1 MSEPK
6 GILPILRSY
15 LPVVK
20 GLGKT
25 LTKHHEVVLHD
36 VSRAENSIIAI
47 ENGHVT
53 GRNVGS
59 PSTDYLMELVNSKS
73 KTDDIHL
80 NYVTKTKDGRTLKS
94 STMLI
99 RDENYTIVGALCINF
114 DITYAD
120 IAKKLIEEL
129 ITVEKEE
136 SKEKFPEST
145 TEFLQ
150 TMIHNGMSL
159 VDKPV
164 SLLTKEDKL
173 QIVDYLNSNK
183 VFNIKGSVD
192 VLAKELNVSRY
203 TIYNYLDE
211 IAANN

>member
-1 MSEPK
+1 MSEISPILK
-6 GILPILRSY
+6 AVLPI
-15 LPVVK
+15 VK
-20 GLGKT
+20 GLGQT
-25 LTKHHEVVLHD
+25 LTKHHEIVLHD
-36 VSRAENSIIAI
+36 ISKAENSIIAI

-53 GRNVGS
+53 GREVGS
-59 PSTDYLMELVNSKS
+59 PATDYLMELVNSKNN
-73 KTDDIHL
+73 TEDMHV

-99 RDENYTIVGALCINF
+99 RDENGKIIGALCINF
-114 DITYAD
+114 DMTYAD
-120 IAKKLIEEL
+120 IAKKFLEEITLI
-129 ITVEKEE
+129 EKEE

-150 TMIHNGMSL
+150 TMIQNALSL

-173 QIVDYLNSNK
+173 QIVEYLNNNK
-183 VFNIKGSVD
+183 IFTIKGSVD
-192 VLAKELNVSRY
+192 LLAKELNVSRY

-211 IAANN
+211 ISINQN